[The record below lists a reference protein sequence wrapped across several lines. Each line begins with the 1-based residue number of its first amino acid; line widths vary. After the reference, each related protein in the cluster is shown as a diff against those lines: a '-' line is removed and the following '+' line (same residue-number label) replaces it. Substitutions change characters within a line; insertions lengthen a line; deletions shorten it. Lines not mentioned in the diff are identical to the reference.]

1 MNRKRTNG
9 FTLIEMVMV
18 LLVFSVLALLAVPR
32 LGGVGERAR
41 IIAAQADLAT
51 LRDATEAYLADME
64 PVPGFVPVN
73 PVAGEARYECLNL
86 RAHNF
91 FCPSNL
97 QSRAELGKWP
107 SENYEAPLWDNAA
120 KRGWRGPYVRGRDTV
135 KTTGAMTGKRPDAPP
150 DEGKPGYVEPAHFP
164 RKDRFPGPDERLT
177 AKGQTFYERGFYT
190 RDDIAP
196 GSSPYGFAGEFALA
210 DPWGNPYV
218 LQVPEMDAFPV
229 RMRPTAE
236 LDRAFAGLRWK
247 YARWVSAGPDGVL
260 DTPRDL
266 CAGRDAES
274 VGRRGDD
281 AVLFLNRAD
290 TFEEL
295 E

>member
-1 MNRKRTNG
+1 MDG

-18 LLVFSVLALLAVPR
+18 LFIFSVLALLAVPR
-32 LGGVGERAR
+32 FGRVRERSQR
-41 IIAAQADLAT
+41 IAAEADLAT

-64 PVPGFVPVN
+64 PLPGFVPVN
-73 PVAGEARYECLNL
+73 PVATETRYECLNL
-86 RAHNF
+86 RVHSF
-91 FCPSNL
+91 LCTSNL
-97 QSRAELGKWP
+97 QSRAELRKWP
-107 SENYEAPLWDNAA
+107 SENYESPLWDDAA
-120 KRGWRGPYVRGRDTV
+120 KRGWRGPYVRGCNTV
-135 KTTGAMTGKRPDAPP
+135 ATTGTMGGGRPPAPP
-150 DEGKPGYVEPAHFP
+150 DEGEAGYVRPAHFP
-164 RKDRFPGPDERLT
+164 RMERFPGPDERRA
-177 AKGQTFYERGFYT
+177 AKDRTFYERGFYT

-218 LQVPEMDAFPV
+218 LQVPEETAFPV

-236 LDRAFAGLRWK
+236 LDRTFAKLRWK

-260 DTPRDL
+260 EAPRDL

-274 VGRRGDD
+274 VATRGDD
-281 AVLFLNRAD
+281 LVLFLNRVDA
-290 TFEEL
+290 FEEL